1 MFKYLEELDKKVEA
15 LKVVLDQLETKLNP
29 VLVPRS
35 IKDVTSK
42 LLAVEAATLKSP
54 VATRIT
60 STSNT
65 VSDMISRVT
74 ELTQSLELD
83 NQ

>member
-1 MFKYLEELDKKVEA
+1 MFKYLEELDKQVEA

-65 VSDMISRVT
+65 VSDMFSRVT

>member
-1 MFKYLEELDKKVEA
+1 MFKYLEELDKQVEA

-74 ELTQSLELD
+74 ELTHSLELD

>member
-1 MFKYLEELDKKVEA
+1 MFKYLEELDKQVEA

-42 LLAVEAATLKSP
+42 LLAVESATLKSP

-65 VSDMISRVT
+65 VSGMISRVT

>member
-1 MFKYLEELDKKVEA
+1 MFKYLEELDKQVEA

-35 IKDVTSK
+35 IKDVTAK

>member
-35 IKDVTSK
+35 INVATTK

-65 VSDMISRVT
+65 VSDMIFRVT

-83 NQ
+83 SQ

>member
-1 MFKYLEELDKKVEA
+1 MFKYLEELDKQVEA